1 MASEAQFGIGW
12 IAHTVFENYAEHK
25 RPVASPSGNTTATA
39 SHSNRTSEYDGAG
52 LDLRCI
58 TELISRHQSN
68 SAHCCSEDTVF
79 ILGNTGV
86 GKSTTINYVCG
97 RKIVMAL
104 DESEGF
110 VERLDVVNPLEG
122 CEVGHG
128 GDSLTRYLQC
138 VVNPASSA
146 GNNLVF
152 CDTPGFEDTEG
163 SVVNIANAVAISW
176 SIRQCKS
183 VRLVLLI
190 DASMFASQ
198 RGVELNKLL
207 QLFKRFLI
215 NTDVVFDS
223 VKQALLFIR
232 KMILS

>member
-1 MASEAQFGIGW
+1 MASEAQFGW
-12 IAHTVFENYAEHK
+12 IANTVFESYGEQLQK
-25 RPVASPSGNTTATA
+25 RPAASPMGHTSATA
-39 SHSNRTSEYDGAG
+39 CNRESDG

-97 RKIVMAL
+97 RKIVTVL

-110 VERLDVVNPLEG
+110 VERLDIVNPLEG
-122 CEVGHG
+122 CAAGHG

-138 VVNPASSA
+138 VVDPASSA

-163 SVVNIANAVAISW
+163 SVVDIANAVAISW
-176 SIRQCKS
+176 SIRQCRS

-215 NTDVVFDS
+215 NADVILDS
-223 VKQALLFIR
+223 VKHVVFIS
-232 KMILS
+232 KIILS